1 MMKTISLINEKGG
14 VGKTT
19 LSVHLA
25 SGLVAQGHTVVLI
38 DSDPQAHACYQL
50 GIPET
55 TGFHD
60 LLVRNATWDS
70 VLRRVDP
77 SRYTPEGETGTG
89 RLFVLP
95 SNIETRVVPML
106 VGEATLLKERLAELK
121 DAVDYVVV
129 DTSPT
134 PSLVH
139 AMIHLAT
146 DAILYP
152 TQVEALSLEGL
163 SKSIEHMKALNKHRE
178 LSGMK
183 EVIMAGIQP
192 MMVSPKTNA
201 HSYGISLLEKEFANK
216 LLPFVPVLTVFRDA
230 AYAHKTVFAYAP
242 EHTASELM
250 RGIVKRVV
258 KEIA

>member
-1 MMKTISLINEKGG
+1 MKTISLINEKGG

-25 SGLVAQGHTVVLI
+25 AGLAAQGHTVVLI
-38 DSDPQAHACYQL
+38 DSDPQAHAGYQL
-50 GIPET
+50 GVKES

-60 LLVRNATWDS
+60 LLVRNASWDA
-70 VLRRVDP
+70 VLRPVDP
-77 SRYTPEGETGTG
+77 ARFLPEGDSGNG

-106 VGEATLLKERLAELK
+106 VGEATLLKERLDELK
-121 DAVDYVVV
+121 DTVDYVVI

-152 TQVEALSLEGL
+152 TQVESLALEGL
-163 SKSIEHMKALNKHRE
+163 SKSITHMKALNKHRE
-178 LSGMK
+178 LAGLR
-183 EVIMAGIQP
+183 EVIMAGVQP

-201 HSYGISLLEKEFANK
+201 HAYGISLLEQEFPTK
-216 LLPFVPVLTVFRDA
+216 LLPSIPVLTVFRDA
-230 AYAHKTVFAYAP
+230 AYALKTVFAYAP
-242 EHTASELM
+242 EHSASNLM
-250 RGIVKRVV
+250 RGVVKRVL
-258 KEIA
+258 KEMA